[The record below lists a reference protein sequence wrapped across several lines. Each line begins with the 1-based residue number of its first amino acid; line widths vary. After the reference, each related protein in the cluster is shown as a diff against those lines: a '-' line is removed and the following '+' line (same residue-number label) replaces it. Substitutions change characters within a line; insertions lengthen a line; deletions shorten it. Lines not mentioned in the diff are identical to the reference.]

1 MRFPEILVYIG
12 ALVLLIFANIEPG
25 AATFGF
31 ENDKVNHFLAFAV
44 FSVLSK
50 SAFPRVEVRFILLA
64 LLMFNA
70 AIEVT
75 QGLLNNGRQ
84 PDVLDWVAGACAT
97 IMVLFLMSLMGRG
110 DPA

>member
-1 MRFPEILVYIG
+1 MTFPKFIVYIAG
-12 ALVLLIFANIEPG
+12 LILLIFANIEPG
-25 AATFGF
+25 FATVGF
-31 ENDKVNHFLAFAV
+31 ENDKVNHFLAFAG

-50 SAFPRVEVRFILLA
+50 IAFPRAEVRFVLVA

-75 QGLLNNGRQ
+75 QGILNNGRQ

-97 IMVLFLMSLMGRG
+97 ILVLFLISLMSRA